1 MKEHEIIIPKK
12 SPQELRRLYDEF
24 LSRFPVEKLPSLTL
38 DEYTNDRGDSFSY
51 WVEFGTKELGSM
63 GGGIPLKFGVYRY
76 KNKPEIPISK
86 GWCLADDKY
95 AWEKAHGTT
104 AQEVFEKWRNLV
116 CSIARAANEGD
127 FERIE
132 KNCSDSWSVAWKIA
146 FLYSKERLLPIF
158 QKRMLAR
165 AAENVGCEK
174 PYEKTFVEL
183 QEFLMEK
190 KGDRD
195 LFEFYQ
201 NELLPSLKK
210 SLPVIYCEKSDEG
223 IYTCDLEISKND
235 WIEILNDKN
244 LVPEQLDTVLKFYA
258 EPDHKGSCKDVGE
271 KHGIDPKSLNVN
283 MMHFGRFAQK
293 KLGRFFVKYRHS
305 EENCYFIL
313 PVKEG
318 RYVGKYFEWTL
329 RDELVAAIEELGL
342 MKTNTNAEPAGAVG
356 KYVELLKCKMNLI
369 FTGAPGTGKTFLAKQ
384 IATAMGCT
392 EAEIRKVQFHP
403 SYDYTDFVEGLRP
416 VADAN
421 GNVGFERR
429 DGVFKEFCR
438 KALLAQTVARANVF
452 DGLNDNPTVWKVS
465 LEGTGDNPT
474 RADCL
479 KNGWIRIGWDGYGN
493 VENFDEFDN
502 FYLNPTGKSI
512 LSAFQNKMKIGDIV
526 LSCWSSKE
534 IDAVGIVTGDYEYRE
549 TVSGYRRYRTVKW
562 LVKNIRENIV
572 ELNGGK
578 QMTLST
584 VYRMSLS
591 LDDVRKIVEKH
602 LPSNVPA
609 GEARSFVFIIDEI
622 NRGELGKIFGELFGA
637 IEPGY
642 RGEKGR
648 VDTQYQNLVPEGDVF
663 GKGFFVPE
671 NVYIIGTMNDID
683 RSVESMDFAM
693 RRRFAWEEITPE
705 ANAAAM
711 FDANFPEF
719 KDAALARMN
728 ALNAAIEKV
737 HGLGRD
743 YAIGPACFL
752 PLKDENGDFG
762 GLWKHHI
769 AGTLREYLRG
779 NPERDAIL
787 DDLEKAYNLA
797 NEA

>member
-1 MKEHEIIIPKK
+1 MSQPEENFTWIPFYRELARKLLDFRDDRAPLVTLIYENPQIAPATNYLHMRDGSRCADIDPFSFFGIFNRGISAQSRNAVLAELKKFFALDAALPRDFDGIPILDNRKSFYLIWNDAETAKK
-12 SPQELRRLYDEF
+12 SAEEIWAFFKSMMRGNVDAARFSKILNRSGIGPAMLTMPMFWCTPEKFLPLDQQTQKFLKENYDF
-24 LSRFPVEKLPSLTL
+24 AVPKISTF
-38 DEYTNDRGDSFSY
+38 DEYAALISALNAKMESGEITEKSFA
-51 WVEFGTKELGSM
+51 
-63 GGGIPLKFGVYRY
+63 
-76 KNKPEIPISK
+76 EIS
-86 GWCLADDKY
+86 AS
-95 AWEKAHGTT
+95 AW
-104 AQEVFEKWRNLV
+104 
-116 CSIARAANEGD
+116 RAA
-127 FERIE
+127 
-132 KNCSDSWSVAWKIA
+132 KND
-146 FLYSKERLLPIF
+146 
-158 QKRMLAR
+158 
-165 AAENVGCEK
+165 G
-174 PYEKTFVEL
+174 
-183 QEFLMEK
+183 
-190 KGDRD
+190 
-195 LFEFYQ
+195 
-201 NELLPSLKK
+201 LKK

-356 KYVELLKCKMNLI
+356 KYVELLKRKMNLI

-384 IATAMGCT
+384 IAAAMGCT
-392 EAEIRKVQFHP
+392 DAEIRKVQFHP

-438 KALLAQTVARANVF
+438 RAITGQSVARK
-452 DGLNDNPTVWKVS
+452 D
-465 LEGTGDNPT
+465 
-474 RADCL
+474 
-479 KNGWIRIGWDGYGN
+479 
-493 VENFDEFDN
+493 NFDEAWGRLISRLEETDALEIPLRSGKPSFIA
-502 FYLNPTGKSI
+502 LNATGDGLVGGNSE
-512 LSAFQNKMKIGDIV
+512 
-526 LSCWSSKE
+526 KE
-534 IDAVGIVTGDYEYRE
+534 ISLWRRYYSKPQLYNVYRGLPGVPAE
-549 TVSGYRRYRTVKW
+549 GHDNYRRSVIAYMKSEFGLEDYVAGT
-562 LVKNIRENIV
+562 
-572 ELNGGK
+572 
-578 QMTLST
+578 
-584 VYRMSLS
+584 
-591 LDDVRKIVEKH
+591 
-602 LPSNVPA
+602 PVPA
-609 GEARSFVFIIDEI
+609 GEARPFVFIIDEI

-711 FDANFPEF
+711 FDANFPDF

-728 ALNAAIEKV
+728 ALNAAIAKV

-762 GLWKHHI
+762 GLWKHHL

-787 DDLEKAYNLA
+787 DDLEKSYNLA

>member
-1 MKEHEIIIPKK
+1 MSENYTWVPFYKK
-12 SPQELRRLYDEF
+12 
-24 LSRFPVEKLPSLTL
+24 
-38 DEYTNDRGDSFSY
+38 
-51 WVEFGTKELGSM
+51 
-63 GGGIPLKFGVYRY
+63 
-76 KNKPEIPISK
+76 
-86 GWCLADDKY
+86 LA
-95 AWEKAHGTT
+95 
-104 AQEVFEKWRNLV
+104 
-116 CSIARAANEGD
+116 
-127 FERIE
+127 
-132 KNCSDSWSVAWKIA
+132 
-146 FLYSKERLLPIF
+146 ERLLDYRDDRSTLVDLVYENPTIAPLTKYLRMQDGSRCADIDPFSFFGIF
-158 QKRMLAR
+158 NRGISIPKRLSVLK
-165 AAENVGCEK
+165 EL
-174 PYEKTFVEL
+174 KTFFKLDAALPSDFDGIPVLNNLNSFYLRWDSDAITRESCDEIWAFFESMMRGNVDAARFSEIL
-183 QEFLMEK
+183 SWNSIGRAMLTVPMFWCAPESFLPLDKKTREFLKEQYEIEAPKREELTIEK
-190 KGDRD
+190 YAAFLDM
-195 LFEFYQ
+195 
-201 NELLPSLKK
+201 LKAK
-210 SLPVIYCEKSDEG
+210 MRSGEIKEQFFV
-223 IYTCDLEISKND
+223 EISAKA
-235 WIEILNDKN
+235 WYI
-244 LVPEQLDTVLKFYA
+244 VQ
-258 EPDHKGSCKDVGE
+258 KDG
-271 KHGIDPKSLNVN
+271 
-283 MMHFGRFAQK
+283 
-293 KLGRFFVKYRHS
+293 
-305 EENCYFIL
+305 
-313 PVKEG
+313 VKE
-318 RYVGKYFEWTL
+318 K
-329 RDELVAAIEELGL
+329 DVAAIEEFGL
-342 MKTNTNAEPAGAVG
+342 MKTNTKAELAGAVG
-356 KYVELLKCKMNLI
+356 KYVELLKRKKNFV
-369 FTGAPGTGKTFLAKQ
+369 FTGAPGTGKTFLAKE
-384 IATAMGCT
+384 IAKAMGCT
-392 EAEIRKVQFHP
+392 DAEIRKVQFHP

-452 DGLNDNPTVWKVS
+452 EGLNDNPTVWKVS
-465 LEGTGDNPT
+465 LEGTGENPT
-474 RADCL
+474 RTDCL
-479 KNGWIRIGWDGYGN
+479 KNGWIRIGWDDYGN
-493 VENFDEFDN
+493 VENFNEFDN
-502 FYLNPTGKSI
+502 FYLNPSGKSI
-512 LSAFQNKMKIGDIV
+512 LPAFQNKMKIGDIV

-572 ELNGGK
+572 EFNGGR

-591 LDDVRKIVEKH
+591 LEDVWKIVEKY

-609 GEARSFVFIIDEI
+609 GVARPFVFIIDEI

-642 RGEKGR
+642 RGENGR
-648 VDTQYQNLVPEGDVF
+648 VHTQYQNLVPEGDVF

-711 FDANFPEF
+711 FEANIPEF

-752 PLKDENGDFG
+752 PLKDECGDFG
-762 GLWKHHI
+762 ELWKHHL

-779 NPERDAIL
+779 NPGRDAIL
-787 DDLEKAYNLA
+787 DDLEKAYNLE